1 MKLVLKFRLFALPVV
16 MFVLGISIS
25 NLAAEFLRP
34 SPFALPAKNN
44 PAPSADQIS
53 SAWWAS
59 AIAPFRSD
67 LKAEYAL
74 VLASETLKSDYAAQT
89 ESDEKARNAA
99 KEALKIGPHD
109 ARVWLV
115 LALLQAHSNLGD
127 PLIAE
132 ALKMSYFTGPNR
144 AELIPARLNIATLGN
159 SLNDT
164 DLKEIA
170 RGDVRAVLAQYP
182 DQRQTLVSEYVRASS
197 VGKAF
202 LENSIRMYDP
212 KFADS
217 LTSAK

>member
-1 MKLVLKFRLFALPVV
+1 MKLVFKFRLFALPVV
-16 MFVLGISIS
+16 VFVLGISIS

-34 SPFALPAKNN
+34 SPFALPAKND
-44 PAPSADQIS
+44 PAPNADQIS
-53 SAWWAS
+53 SAGWAS

-67 LKAEYAL
+67 LRAEYAL
-74 VLASETLKSDYAAQT
+74 ALASQTLKSEYAAQG
-89 ESDEKARNAA
+89 SAEKAQNAA
-99 KEALKIGPHD
+99 KETLKIGPHD
-109 ARVWLV
+109 SRIWLV
-115 LALLQAHSNLGD
+115 LALLQAHNNLGD
-127 PLIAE
+127 PLISE
-132 ALKMSYFTGPNR
+132 TLKMSYFTGPNR
-144 AELIPARLNIATLGN
+144 AELIPTRLDIVTLGN

-164 DLKEIA
+164 DLEELA

-182 DQRQTLVSEYVRASS
+182 DQRQTLANEYIRASL